1 MSLIVCLFIFLT
13 IDFCWC
19 LILFGKGYA
28 KRRYIAKADF
38 LLDCLRNHYMTFTE
52 GKLLY
57 TYLSVIIAIFS
68 VPWLLEMIAGLRLF
82 YTNNSLAI
90 FFDKNASI
98 IDWTQLGLAG
108 VVSLVYVLHIRSRWK
123 SLPKEL
129 TDTLELIN
137 EQFNFRP
144 NTAWFAEINAKSIK
158 SLGDRYSPERNYPFP
173 DMESALC
180 AIDGKGFVRLF
191 RKEIKEFYR
200 VGREFSEFMSKH
212 DIGTDIKSE
221 LNAAMLNVENIFE
234 QQEDYKM
241 WVTIRGQLRSLKEAV
256 RRCVQANHIDIYST
270 GNDSIRHFVNATDNL
285 INACFGEWIDHMK
298 GPAILVTG
306 KAGMGKSHLL
316 ADIVNKRQIRGC
328 NSILLLG
335 QHFTKAEDPITQMLN
350 NLGINCSKDIFLN
363 RLNTYGKENE
373 SKVVIFIDAINEGAG
388 KSLWES
394 FADQLI
400 CEIEKYPFIGLV
412 MSARTSTRKDWVYE
426 LAKKDWIQEY
436 QHRGFGE
443 NGYDAAEY
451 MFASFGLE
459 QPLWPL
465 YLDEFR
471 NPLFLTTYCRTQ
483 SLSLKPS
490 LDFKNFWDIISD
502 YCRYVNNQLAQKYN
516 YNPAQTLVWDSMNAL
531 AALMVNSRKRYSLTY
546 KAALSEITSVANY
559 IENPQ
564 AFLDYMIDEGLFTI
578 YYTDSET
585 YIDWGFERMGD
596 YFIAYWLIKNAQP
609 SAWLNQDYGNLYEA
623 LSVMVPLYKGK
634 ELFEYYEGKSRSLS
648 LDAFC
653 DTYAWRTSLTKE
665 GERYVNWLKENKNYE
680 LIFTLA
686 GISVCKQ
693 GVPINA
699 SVLYEILWDI
709 SMCQRDKIWSVA
721 VSDYGS
727 LKDIYFDIAKWGYNA
742 SHKAIARIDDESLLL
757 YCEALIWLFCV
768 TDKKLRDTST
778 RALVN
783 IWSCRNGILVD
794 LLRKYKDINDPYVAE
809 RLWAACYGCV
819 MRSRDD
825 VFIKDVAQYI
835 VNNVI
840 NAGCIPEHVL
850 IRDYVTGIVRYA
862 MHRRVDVNCA
872 SEKLSAPYSD
882 KRIDNSVT
890 VEDIQRSYE
899 LKYDEVDDKKYF
911 VAHNNILT
919 SMAPEHSKRR
929 PLYGDFGRYTF
940 QYCIGAYDVDVEN
953 MSNWAIKM
961 IFDDFGYNAEDFKEF
976 DSRTDSR
983 FRQGNA
989 VERIGKKYQW
999 IALYRILALL
1009 DDTYPNLNFESSW
1022 DNPLQRVRNI
1032 DPTLSRR
1039 SVLVC
1044 DNHAVYRVPTFD
1056 LSKPD
1061 RDWLSN
1067 YTDMPDIEDYLLYT
1081 SADGSQWL
1089 NLFSYNTI
1097 SLEMEDESSP
1107 SRELWVFVQAFLAS
1121 ADDRKEVCRRIHK
1134 YGLEGRRFIEN
1145 REIYNLHSR
1154 EFYWSDL
1161 FKEDVLD
1168 AGLCRRPMNLGHDR
1182 DRLSEIFLEPA
1193 YLQYQ
1198 VSSENDNTSDEGFSM
1213 LLPNKCLYDGLHLR
1227 FGDKDGTWVNAAGKL
1242 VCVDN
1247 YLYSGGHSA
1256 LMIRKENM
1264 MDLLRRENKVLVW
1277 PILCERMLR
1286 YGYHHSD
1293 YSQSGGYVFMDSN
1306 GFFHYRFR
1314 KYEDSEIKKLYRTF
1328 LKKLRKPFSIIKK
1341 KWFWSLGAKKELAD
1355 MWPNLTE
1362 EQRLKLH
1369 ERLQMLDR
1377 DED

>member
-1 MSLIVCLFIFLT
+1 MPLLLSIFIFLAL
-13 IDFCWC
+13 DYCLC
-19 LILFGKGYA
+19 LILYGKGYA
-28 KRRYIAKADF
+28 KRRYIAKSDF
-38 LLDCLRNHYMTFTE
+38 LLDCLRKHYTFSE
-52 GKLLY
+52 GKLFY

-68 VPWLLEMIAGLRLF
+68 VPWLIEIVAGLRLF
-82 YTNNSLAI
+82 YSNNSLVI

-98 IDWTQLGLAG
+98 IDWCQLGLAG
-108 VVSLVYVLHIRSRWK
+108 VVSIVYLIRLCSRWR
-123 SLPKEL
+123 SLPEGL
-129 TDTLELIN
+129 AHTFELIN
-137 EQFNFRP
+137 EQFDFKP
-144 NTAWFAEINAKSIK
+144 NQAWFAEINAKSIR
-158 SLGDRYSPERNYPFP
+158 SLGDRYNPSRNYPFP
-173 DMESALC
+173 DMERALC
-180 AIDGKGFVRLF
+180 AIAGKGFVGLF
-191 RKEIKEFYR
+191 RKEIKEFLR
-200 VGREFSEFMSKH
+200 VGRELSEFMSKH
-212 DIGTDIKSE
+212 DIGTNIQIE
-221 LNAAMLNVENIFE
+221 LNAAMMNLENLFD
-234 QQEDYKM
+234 QQEGYKM
-241 WVTIRGQLRSLKEAV
+241 WASIRDQLRALKEV
-256 RRCVQANHIDIYST
+256 IRSYIRTNHIDIYST
-270 GNDSIRHFVNATDNL
+270 ENDSIRRFVNATDNL
-285 INACFGEWIDHMK
+285 ISACFDEWIDRMN
-298 GPAILVTG
+298 GSAILVTG

-316 ADIVNKRQIRGC
+316 ADIVNVRRSRGN

-350 NLGINCSKDIFLN
+350 NLGVNCSKDIFFN
-363 RLNTYGKENE
+363 RLNSYGKENE

-436 QHRGFGE
+436 QHRGFAE

-585 YIDWGFERMGD
+585 YIDWGFERIGD
-596 YFIAYWLIKNAQP
+596 YFIAYWLIQNAQP
-609 SAWLNQDYGNLYEA
+609 SDWLNRDYGNLYEA
-623 LSVMVPLYKGK
+623 LSIMVPLYKGK
-634 ELFEYYEGKSRSLS
+634 ELFEYYEGESRRLS

-653 DTYAWRTSLTKE
+653 DTYAWRTTLTEE
-665 GERYVNWLKENKNYE
+665 GERFVNWLKDNKDYE

-686 GISVCKQ
+686 GVSVCKQ
-693 GVPINA
+693 GVPLNA
-699 SVLYEILWDI
+699 SVLYELLWDLP
-709 SMCQRDKIWSVA
+709 MCRRDKIWSVA

-727 LKDIYFDIAKWGYNA
+727 LKDIYFDIAKWGYNV
-742 SHKAIARIDDESLLL
+742 SHKAIARIDDVSLSL
-757 YCEALIWLFCV
+757 YCEALIWILSV

-783 IWSCRNGILVD
+783 IWSCRNGILLN
-794 LLRKYKDINDPYVAE
+794 LLRKYKDINDPYISE

-819 MRSRDD
+819 LRSQDD
-825 VFIKDVAQYI
+825 VFIKDIAQYI
-835 VNNVI
+835 VENVI
-840 NAGCIPEHVL
+840 AAGCIPEHVL

-862 MHRRVDVNCA
+862 MHRRLDVNCA
-872 SEKLSAPYSD
+872 LEKLSAPYSD

-890 VEDIQRSYE
+890 VEDIQHSYE
-899 LKYDEVDDKKYF
+899 LKYEETDDKEYF

-919 SMAPEHSKRR
+919 SMAPEYSKRR
-929 PLYGDFGRYTF
+929 SLYGDFGRYTF
-940 QYCIGAYDVDVEN
+940 QYCIRDYGVDVEN

-961 IFDDFGYNAEDFKEF
+961 IFEDFGYDAEDFKKF
-976 DSRTDSR
+976 DSRTDSQL
-983 FRQGNA
+983 RQRND

-999 IALYRILALL
+999 MALYRIMALL

-1032 DPTLSRR
+1032 DPTLERR
-1039 SVLVC
+1039 MI
-1044 DNHAVYRVPTFD
+1044 HASDIHSVYRVPHFD

-1067 YTDMPDIEDYLLYT
+1067 YTDMPDIEDYLLY
-1081 SADGSQWL
+1081 SSNDGSQWL

-1097 SLEMEDESSP
+1097 SLEMDDESSS
-1107 SRELWVFVQAFLAS
+1107 SRELWVFVQGFLAS
-1121 ADDRKEVCRRIHK
+1121 ADDCKEVCHRIHK

-1145 REIYNLHSR
+1145 SEIYNLHSR
-1154 EFYWSDL
+1154 EFYWSDI
-1161 FKEDVLD
+1161 FKKDVLD
-1168 AGLCRRPMNLGHDR
+1168 AGMCRRPMNLGHDS
-1182 DRLSEIFLEPA
+1182 LSKIFLEPA

-1198 VSSENDNTSDEGFSM
+1198 VSSENDHTSDEGFSM
-1213 LLPNKCLYDGLHLR
+1213 LLPNKCLYDGLHMR
-1227 FGDKDGTWVNAAGKL
+1227 FGDKDGTWVNDAGNL

-1247 YLYSGGHSA
+1247 YLYSGGDAA
-1256 LMIRKENM
+1256 LMVAKEEM
-1264 MDLLRRENKVLVW
+1264 LDLLRRENKVLVW

-1286 YGYHHSD
+1286 YGHHHSN
-1293 YSQSGGYVFMDSN
+1293 YSQSGGYVFMDAN
-1306 GFFHYRFR
+1306 GLFHYRFR
-1314 KYEDSEIKKLYRTF
+1314 QYEDSKINKLYRSF
-1328 LKKLRKPFSIIKK
+1328 LKKFRKPFSIIKK
-1341 KWFWSLGAKKELAD
+1341 KWFWSVGVKKELAE

-1362 EQRLKLH
+1362 EQRMKLH
-1369 ERLQMLDR
+1369 ERLKMLDR
-1377 DED
+1377 DDD

>member
-1 MSLIVCLFIFLT
+1 MPLLLSIFIFLAL
-13 IDFCWC
+13 DYCLC
-19 LILFGKGYA
+19 LILYGKGYA
-28 KRRYIAKADF
+28 KRRYIAKSDF
-38 LLDCLRNHYMTFTE
+38 LLDCLRKHYTFSE
-52 GKLLY
+52 GKLFY

-68 VPWLLEMIAGLRLF
+68 VPWLIEILAGLRLF
-82 YTNNSLAI
+82 YSNNSLVI

-108 VVSLVYVLHIRSRWK
+108 VVSLVYVLHLRSRWR

-137 EQFNFRP
+137 EQFDFKP
-144 NTAWFAEINAKSIK
+144 NQAWFAEINAKSIR
-158 SLGDRYSPERNYPFP
+158 SLGDRYNPSRNYPFP
-173 DMESALC
+173 DMERALC
-180 AIDGKGFVRLF
+180 AIAGKGFVGLF
-191 RKEIKEFYR
+191 RKEIKEFLR
-200 VGREFSEFMSKH
+200 VGRELSEFMSKH
-212 DIGTDIKSE
+212 DIGTNIQIE
-221 LNAAMLNVENIFE
+221 LNAAMMNLENLFD
-234 QQEDYKM
+234 QQEGYKM
-241 WVTIRGQLRSLKEAV
+241 WASIRDQLRALKEV
-256 RRCVQANHIDIYST
+256 IRSYIRTNHIDIYST
-270 GNDSIRHFVNATDNL
+270 ENDSIRRFVNATDNL
-285 INACFGEWIDHMK
+285 ISAWFDEWIDRMN
-298 GPAILVTG
+298 GSAILVTG

-436 QHRGFGE
+436 QHRGFAE

-585 YIDWGFERMGD
+585 YIDWGFERIGD
-596 YFIAYWLIKNAQP
+596 YFIAYWLIQNAQP
-609 SAWLNQDYGNLYEA
+609 SDWLNRDYGNLYEA
-623 LSVMVPLYKGK
+623 LSIMVPLYKGK
-634 ELFEYYEGKSRSLS
+634 ELFEYYEGESRRLS

-653 DTYAWRTSLTKE
+653 DTYAWRTTLTEE
-665 GERYVNWLKENKNYE
+665 GERFVNWLKDNKDYE

-686 GISVCKQ
+686 GVSVCKQ
-693 GVPINA
+693 GVPLNA
-699 SVLYEILWDI
+699 SVLYELLWDLP
-709 SMCQRDKIWSVA
+709 MCRRDKIWSVA

-727 LKDIYFDIAKWGYNA
+727 LKDIYFDIAKWGYNV
-742 SHKAIARIDDESLLL
+742 SHKAIARIDDVSLSL
-757 YCEALIWLFCV
+757 YCEALIWILSV

-783 IWSCRNGILVD
+783 IWSCRNGILLN
-794 LLRKYKDINDPYVAE
+794 LLRKYKDINDPYISE
-809 RLWAACYGCV
+809 RLWAASYGCV
-819 MRSRDD
+819 LRSQDD
-825 VFIKDVAQYI
+825 VFIKDIAQYI
-835 VNNVI
+835 VENVI
-840 NAGCIPEHVL
+840 AAGCIPEHVL

-862 MHRRVDVNCA
+862 MHRRLDVNCA
-872 SEKLSAPYSD
+872 LEKLSAPYSD

-890 VEDIQRSYE
+890 VEDIQHSYE
-899 LKYDEVDDKKYF
+899 LKYEETDDKEYF

-919 SMAPEHSKRR
+919 SMAPEYSKRR
-929 PLYGDFGRYTF
+929 SLYGDFGRYTF
-940 QYCIGAYDVDVEN
+940 QYCIRDYGVDVEN

-961 IFDDFGYNAEDFKEF
+961 IFEDFGYDAEDFKKF
-976 DSRTDSR
+976 DSRTDSQL
-983 FRQGNA
+983 RQRND

-999 IALYRILALL
+999 MALYRIMALL

-1032 DPTLSRR
+1032 DPTLERR
-1039 SVLVC
+1039 MI
-1044 DNHAVYRVPTFD
+1044 HASDIHSVYRVPHFD

-1067 YTDMPDIEDYLLYT
+1067 YTDMPDIEDYLLY
-1081 SADGSQWL
+1081 SSNDGSQWL

-1097 SLEMEDESSP
+1097 SLEMDDESSS
-1107 SRELWVFVQAFLAS
+1107 SRELWVFVQGFLAS
-1121 ADDRKEVCRRIHK
+1121 ADDCKEVCHRIHK

-1145 REIYNLHSR
+1145 SEIYNLHSR
-1154 EFYWSDL
+1154 EFYWSDI
-1161 FKEDVLD
+1161 FKKDVLD
-1168 AGLCRRPMNLGHDR
+1168 AGMCRRPMNLGHDS
-1182 DRLSEIFLEPA
+1182 LSKIFLEPA

-1198 VSSENDNTSDEGFSM
+1198 VSSENDHTSDEGFSM
-1213 LLPNKCLYDGLHLR
+1213 LLPNKCLYDGLHMR
-1227 FGDKDGTWVNAAGKL
+1227 FGDKDGTWVNDAGKL

-1247 YLYSGGHSA
+1247 YLYSGGDAA
-1256 LMIRKENM
+1256 LMVAKEEM
-1264 MDLLRRENKVLVW
+1264 LDLLRRENKVLVW

-1286 YGYHHSD
+1286 YGHHHSD
-1293 YSQSGGYVFMDSN
+1293 YSQSGGYVYMD
-1306 GFFHYRFR
+1306 GEGLFHYRFR
-1314 KYEDSEIKKLYRTF
+1314 QYKDSEIKKFYVRL
-1328 LKKLRKPFSIIKK
+1328 LKKFRKPFRKLK
-1341 KWFWSLGAKKELAD
+1341 NKWRMTFGVDKELFE
-1355 MWPNLTE
+1355 MFPNLTDK
-1362 EQRLKLH
+1362 QRLEFL
-1369 ERLQMLDR
+1369 ERLKALDID
-1377 DED
+1377 DE